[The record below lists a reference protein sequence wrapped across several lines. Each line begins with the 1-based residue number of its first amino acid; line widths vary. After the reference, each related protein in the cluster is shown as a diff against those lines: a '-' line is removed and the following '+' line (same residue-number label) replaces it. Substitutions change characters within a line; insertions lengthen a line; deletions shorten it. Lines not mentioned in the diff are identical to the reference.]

1 MIPNLRQNQVILVF
15 RKGLHWATVVDF
27 YINDLE
33 DIDPADS
40 VNTCQYADD
49 TTQYKHLKISQL
61 QRTIQNTQERLNNL
75 KVWSRNNNLW
85 LYDATTKYIIF
96 SSTKIKQNFLQDF
109 EYSIDPNNNKVEKLK
124 TGKSLV

>member
-1 MIPNLRQNQVILVF
+1 MIPNLRQNQV
-15 RKGLHWATVVDF
+15 KGLYWAIVVYF

-49 TTQYKHLKISQL
+49 TTQCKHLKISQL

-96 SSTKIKQNFLQDF
+96 FPLKSSKTFYKILNIQLILTTIK
-109 EYSIDPNNNKVEKLK
+109 
-124 TGKSLV
+124 

>member
-1 MIPNLRQNQVILVF
+1 MFPNLRQNHIILVF
-15 RKGLHWATVVDF
+15 QKGLYWAIVVNL

-61 QRTIQNTQERLNNL
+61 QRIIQNTQERLNNL
-75 KVWSRNNNLW
+75 NVWSQNNNLW
-85 LYDATTKYIIF
+85 LYDATTKYILF
-96 SSTKIKQNFLQDF
+96 LPLKSSKTFYKILNIQLILTTIK
-109 EYSIDPNNNKVEKLK
+109 
-124 TGKSLV
+124 

>member
-15 RKGLHWATVVDF
+15 RKGLYWAIVVYF

-49 TTQYKHLKISQL
+49 TTQCKHLKISQL

-96 SSTKIKQNFLQDF
+96 FPTKIKQNFLQDF